1 MTYALGRRVEHYDM
15 PAIRAIVRDAAK
27 NDYKMSSF
35 IQGVIKSAAFQMG
48 RVPAEGA
55 RAADV
60 VAR

>member
-35 IQGVIKSAAFQMG
+35 IDGVIKSAAFQMG
-48 RVPAEGA
+48 RVPTDGA